1 MAWAPPFGID
11 TGQTIPSENG
21 PKASP
26 FTMLFHN
33 HLADRWKVTF
43 TGEKIKPMRWNLRF
57 IEVGLLSLCCGALHA
72 APLQIALGENKPP
85 YISTETR
92 SGVEYELV
100 TRALQDAG
108 VEFEIQHLPNKRARL
123 LFSHGQLDA
132 AIATEGGIVSEPYI
146 AYKNM
151 AITLCDQQIKLS
163 KTTDLAP
170 YQTGA
175 FNNASKFLGADFT
188 RIAADLTHY
197 REISPQKLMNGMLM
211 ARRIDVAIADINI
224 FQHDQQELDPQ
235 GSKALCPFA
244 IFAPTLYRIEFRNA
258 AIRDRFNQALAQL
271 RANGFYEALAKKYKL
286 PLDRQRP
293 YFKP

>member
-1 MAWAPPFGID
+1 
-11 TGQTIPSENG
+11 
-21 PKASP
+21 
-26 FTMLFHN
+26 
-33 HLADRWKVTF
+33 
-43 TGEKIKPMRWNLRF
+43 MRWNLRLL
-57 IEVGLLSLCCGALHA
+57 EVGLLSLCWGALHA

-108 VEFEIQHLPNKRARL
+108 IAFEIQHLPNKRARL
-123 LFSHGQLDA
+123 IFSHGQLDA
-132 AIATEGGIVSEPYI
+132 AVATEGNIVSEPYI
-146 AYKNM
+146 VYKNM
-151 AITLCDQQIKLS
+151 AITLCEQQIKLS
-163 KTTDLAP
+163 KIADLAP

-175 FNNASKFLGADFT
+175 FNNANKFLGADFAS
-188 RIAADLTHY
+188 IAADLTHY
-197 REISPQKLMNGMLM
+197 REISPQKLLNGMLM
-211 ARRIDVAIADINI
+211 AKRIDVAVADINI
-224 FQHDQQELDPQ
+224 FQNDQQEIDPQ

-244 IFAPTLYRIEFRNA
+244 ILPPTLYRLEFRDA
-258 AIRDRFNQALAQL
+258 ALRDRFNLALAQL

>member
-1 MAWAPPFGID
+1 
-11 TGQTIPSENG
+11 
-21 PKASP
+21 
-26 FTMLFHN
+26 
-33 HLADRWKVTF
+33 
-43 TGEKIKPMRWNLRF
+43 MRWNLRLF
-57 IEVGLLSLCCGALHA
+57 EVGLLSMCCGALHA

-85 YISTETR
+85 YLYTETK

-108 VEFEIQHLPNKRARL
+108 ITFDIQHLPNKRSRL

-132 AIATEGGIVSEPYI
+132 AIATEGSIVSDPYI

-151 AITLCDQQIKLS
+151 AITLCEQQIKLS
-163 KTTDLAP
+163 KIADLAP

-175 FNNASKFLGADFT
+175 FNNAGNFLGADFT
-188 RIAADLTHY
+188 RIAADAQHY
-197 REISPQKLMNGMLM
+197 REISPQKLLNGMLM
-211 ARRIDVAIADINI
+211 AKRIDVAIADINI
-224 FQHDQQELDPQ
+224 FQHDQEEVDPQ

-244 IFAPTLYRIEFRNA
+244 IFPPTLYRLEFRDA
-258 AIRDRFNQALAQL
+258 ALRDRFNQALAQL

-286 PLDRQRP
+286 PLDRLRP